1 METKLETASIN
12 QETEFI
18 KKNGYKISKTQKC
31 LRHYIRKTKK
41 KTIDLNSAIQSTY
54 DYIDVC
60 YNMKKEEYY
69 SPSKTEEDKIKITNE
84 LLYKYREL
92 NKKQKY
98 TYSLISSVVIS
109 VFISVSFS
117 LLDNS
122 TSVDGSLY
130 WENVIGLCKSI
141 IAMFD
146 NVPPIVSVLMLP
158 IVLLLF
164 CFAMLVPFGIIIATY
179 LIAETLYYSKY
190 RNMVVPYEKEVL
202 HKILTDIDERYSNL
216 D

>member
-1 METKLETASIN
+1 MIA
-12 QETEFI
+12 FI
-18 KKNGYKISKTQKC
+18 
-31 LRHYIRKTKK
+31 
-41 KTIDLNSAIQSTY
+41 
-54 DYIDVC
+54 
-60 YNMKKEEYY
+60 
-69 SPSKTEEDKIKITNE
+69 
-84 LLYKYREL
+84 
-92 NKKQKY
+92 
-98 TYSLISSVVIS
+98 
-109 VFISVSFS
+109 
-117 LLDNS
+117 
-122 TSVDGSLY
+122 DGSLY

>member
-1 METKLETASIN
+1 MAFTRLV
-12 QETEFI
+12 
-18 KKNGYKISKTQKC
+18 
-31 LRHYIRKTKK
+31 
-41 KTIDLNSAIQSTY
+41 IQTH
-54 DYIDVC
+54 
-60 YNMKKEEYY
+60 
-69 SPSKTEEDKIKITNE
+69 
-84 LLYKYREL
+84 REL